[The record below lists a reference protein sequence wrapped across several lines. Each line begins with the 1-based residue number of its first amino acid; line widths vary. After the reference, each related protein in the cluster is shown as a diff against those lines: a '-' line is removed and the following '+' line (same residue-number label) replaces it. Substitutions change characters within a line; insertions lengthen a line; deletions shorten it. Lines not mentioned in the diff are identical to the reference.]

1 MFTLKNE
8 ISLKSK
14 LLETNTNNSLHL
26 QVHVM
31 LQSLD
36 VLGVVA
42 LDPLQH
48 GLDLGLHAFHLGLQ
62 GVRSARI
69 FMVIFN

>member
-1 MFTLKNE
+1 M
-8 ISLKSK
+8 
-14 LLETNTNNSLHL
+14 ETTDHRPNTSLHL

-31 LQSLD
+31 LESLD
-36 VLGVVA
+36 VLRVVA

-69 FMVIFN
+69 LILTVLYFNYLIPGKR

>member
-1 MFTLKNE
+1 ME
-8 ISLKSK
+8 RDGGHRPQ
-14 LLETNTNNSLHL
+14 TNTSLHL

-31 LQSLD
+31 LESLD
-36 VLGVVA
+36 VLRVVA

-62 GVRSARI
+62 GVRSVRQEY
-69 FMVIFN
+69 